1 MKSGYLACSDQGRVE
16 GSLATWSEGEWGGP
30 RGPQG
35 ASSQDTGSP
44 GRLWLDFSTACEL
57 SISTPSK
64 TNASSGWPPGPPIY
78 HHLIYIKALSPLI
91 MKTNKKS
98 ASIPRQQQA
107 ESGWGAGSPR
117 FLPWRSPRT
126 PGPGCEEGLP
136 TGRQISRTL
145 SSQDG
150 GGSRGIPGQQ
160 LPRSS
165 GAPLG
170 RSQTPAHSG
179 QPGATCETLAGVVQG
194 NGPGG
199 RAGAAPASPG
209 WRPCGPRVGRQ
220 GPRYPCGSC
229 AG

>member
-1 MKSGYLACSDQGRVE
+1 
-16 GSLATWSEGEWGGP
+16 
-30 RGPQG
+30 
-35 ASSQDTGSP
+35 
-44 GRLWLDFSTACEL
+44 
-57 SISTPSK
+57 
-64 TNASSGWPPGPPIY
+64 
-78 HHLIYIKALSPLI
+78 

-170 RSQTPAHSG
+170 RSQPPAHSG

-194 NGPGG
+194 NSPGG
-199 RAGAAPASPG
+199 RALLQPSLAGDPVAPGLGDRDQGTPAGAVPGRPSPHVWMEG
-209 WRPCGPRVGRQ
+209 SSWGR
-220 GPRYPCGSC
+220 S
-229 AG
+229 